1 MAKEFATYL
10 KGQRGR
16 VGNVVFR
23 KFRGGYVTSSRP
35 EFIKRVPAPD
45 EVDRRNRFATLSRL
59 TAAFAKGAVL
69 GFYPN
74 TLGMMGARNQFS
86 KRNAQ
91 FVTVSDDHVVEVDYS
106 KIDLTSADKLAAPAF
121 QTPTTPADLTITVT
135 YSTTADVTE
144 TATSD
149 EVRFLVY
156 NPELS
161 MSVLS
166 LAGTRGAGTL
176 SVVVPQMWSGVEVH
190 VYAFAIGRT
199 AGLNENWRSAT
210 IYLGKVTVE

>member
-23 KFRGGYVTSSRP
+23 KFRSGYVTSSRP
-35 EFIKRVPAPD
+35 EFIKRTPTPA
-45 EVDRRNRFATLSRL
+45 EAARRERFAVLSRL
-59 TAAFAKGAVL
+59 TAAFAKAAKL

-91 FVTVSDDHVVEVDYS
+91 YVTLTGDNVVEIDWA

-121 QTPTTPADLTITVT
+121 QTPTTDEDLTITVA
-135 YSTTADVTE
+135 YSSLSDVNE
-144 TATSD
+144 TSQND
-149 EVRFLVY
+149 LIRLVAVS
-156 NPELS
+156 PDLMMGVVS
-161 MSVLS
+161 
-166 LAGTRGAGTL
+166 AGTPRSAGTV
-176 SVVVPQMWSGVEVH
+176 SVKVPQMWSGTEVY
-190 VYAFAIGRT
+190 VYAFAIGMED
-199 AGLNENWRSAT
+199 GVNKDWRSAT
-210 IYLGKVTVE
+210 VYLGKKTVE